1 MLLGV
6 LQGLLHRY
14 TRQNRFLIGCPTTT
28 RISPDTREVVGNYIN
43 TLVFRADLAPGSTFR
58 EAATAADRQV
68 RSGLGKLGYPF
79 ELLTRTMNRPRTGG
93 GSSLCR
99 ITLNLIGAPTGDPLL
114 RLLLDPADGAT
125 AEFAGLQLAPYELP
139 QAEGQLDLAIN
150 VRQSAETLAVDFR
163 YDVDLFDPS
172 TIERFAGYFTRAI
185 DAALADPDS
194 AISQLSLF
202 GGEEFSQL
210 LAFGQ
215 GAPLSS
221 GRSRRRG

>member
-1 MLLGV
+1 MATS
-6 LQGLLHRY
+6 
-14 TRQNRFLIGCPTTT
+14 TRR
-28 RISPDTREVVGNYIN
+28 
-43 TLVFRADLAPGSTFR
+43 
-58 EAATAADRQV
+58 
-68 RSGLGKLGYPF
+68 
-79 ELLTRTMNRPRTGG
+79 
-93 GSSLCR
+93 
-99 ITLNLIGAPTGDPLL
+99 DPVI
-114 RLLLDPADGAT
+114 GAT

-185 DAALADPDS
+185 DAAPADPDA
-194 AISQLSLF
+194 AI
-202 GGEEFSQL
+202 SQL

-215 GAPLSS
+215 GAPLPS

>member
-1 MLLGV
+1 MVPALL
-6 LQGLLHRY
+6 
-14 TRQNRFLIGCPTTT
+14 
-28 RISPDTREVVGNYIN
+28 
-43 TLVFRADLAPGSTFR
+43 
-58 EAATAADRQV
+58 
-68 RSGLGKLGYPF
+68 
-79 ELLTRTMNRPRTGG
+79 
-93 GSSLCR
+93 
-99 ITLNLIGAPTGDPLL
+99 
-114 RLLLDPADGAT
+114 PADGAT

-139 QAEGQLDLAIN
+139 QAEGQFDLAIN

-172 TIERFAGYFTRAI
+172 TIERFVGYFTRAI

-194 AISQLSLF
+194 AISRLSLF

-210 LAFGQ
+210 PAFGQ